1 MNKKNK
7 AIKVNGGFN
16 VQEKRGFVSYAAP
29 YNGGMVFDVA
39 RVSADDKFD
48 EELGKAIAFAR
59 VELTIRIHEER
70 KALRVVNEMQARLKA
85 ELKKSPDQDAS
96 RFWSRHIATA
106 SDYHKELL
114 RYLRNQKKVVALIES
129 GEYVGRK
136 YNEMLKLAHDRVLL
150 EEAEAKKKKETEAKK
165 KAKEDKSAE

>member
-7 AIKVNGGFN
+7 SIKVNGGFN

-29 YNGGMVFDVA
+29 YNGGVVYDVA
-39 RVSADDKFD
+39 RVSDGDEFD
-48 EELGKAIAFAR
+48 VELGKAIAFAR
-59 VELTIRIHEER
+59 VELAIRVHEER
-70 KALRVVNEMQARLKA
+70 KALRVMNDMQARLKA
-85 ELKKSPDQDAS
+85 EVKKSPDQDAS

-114 RYLRNQKKVVALIES
+114 RYRRNQKKVVALIES

-150 EEAEAKKKKETEAKK
+150 EEAEAKEKKEAEAK

>member
-7 AIKVNGGFN
+7 SIKVNGGFN

-29 YNGGMVFDVA
+29 YNGGVVYDVA
-39 RVSADDKFD
+39 RVSDGDEFD
-48 EELGKAIAFAR
+48 VELGKAIAFAR
-59 VELTIRIHEER
+59 VELAIRVHEER
-70 KALRVVNEMQARLKA
+70 KALRVMNDMQARLKA
-85 ELKKSPDQDAS
+85 EVKKSPDQDAS

-114 RYLRNQKKVVALIES
+114 RYRRNQKKVVALIES

-150 EEAEAKKKKETEAKK
+150 EEAEAKKKKEAEAK